1 MKDLK
6 EICAKKNAVLM
17 SLDETAKK
25 DAVVI
30 VITIKCVTRS
40 SETVVNALM
49 VIKMQNVKKNAV
61 MVPTEKNANT
71 SVENVLML

>member
-1 MKDLK
+1 
-6 EICAKKNAVLM
+6 M